1 MNTSGKVHKSAY
13 PSTRSRSWFRA
24 EPPAP
29 NSQGANNE
37 RGSLLLSATSIHVTG
52 ALVRDTFREAFARKI
67 FWGFFGCSTALI
79 LFFIFI
85 MKIDVVQGAIATV
98 SLFGNTSRGEDVQKL
113 VRQAH
118 AAIAAFLYTAGM
130 FLAVFASAGLIPSVF
145 EPGRI
150 ELLLSKP
157 VERYHILLGR
167 YVGNLL
173 VIAANIF
180 YLVFAVWLIFGFKT
194 GIWTYGFLWSSALT
208 LFVFSILLTVV
219 VLVGVLWESAVVA
232 TMVTFGLMLVSP
244 ILAQQRLLER
254 LLTSEWSRNIVRALY
269 YVLPKVFDLGRMV
282 RSIVLGLPVDDW
294 MPVWSSAL
302 FGVVVLAAGL
312 YAFARRNY

>member
-1 MNTSGKVHKSAY
+1 MNSKTIA
-13 PSTRSRSWFRA
+13 
-24 EPPAP
+24 
-29 NSQGANNE
+29 
-37 RGSLLLSATSIHVTG
+37 VTL

-85 MKIDVVQGAIATV
+85 LRIDVVQGAIATV
-98 SLFGNTSRGEDVQKL
+98 SLFGNASRSLDVQRL

-118 AAIAAFLYTAGM
+118 GAIAAFLFTAGM

-167 YVGNLL
+167 YTGNVL

-180 YLVFAVWLIFGFKT
+180 YLVFAVWLIFGIKT
-194 GIWTYGFLWSSALT
+194 GVWTAGFLWSSVLT
-208 LFVFSILLTVV
+208 VYMFAVLLTVV
-219 VLVGVLWESAVVA
+219 VLVGVLWESAAVT
-232 TMVTFGLMLVSP
+232 TMVTFAIMIVSP
-244 ILAQQRLLER
+244 ILAQQPTLER
-254 LLTSEWSRNIVRALY
+254 LLTSETSRNIVRGAY
-269 YVLPKVFDLGRMV
+269 YALPKVFDLGRMT
-282 RSIVLGLPVDDW
+282 RSLVLGNPIDDW
-294 MPVWSSAL
+294 MPVWSSGL
-302 FGVVVLAAGL
+302 FGVAVLGAGI
-312 YAFARRNY
+312 YVFARKNY